1 MALASSRYDELL
13 KRIPSE
19 AAAPG
24 LTEQWSEQD
33 NLIKQGEGMAALPSF
48 PGFMSFPSKYDL
60 TIFELE
66 AALMRIKILRNPA
79 RVTIRFL
86 PP

>member
-1 MALASSRYDELL
+1 MAFACSRYDELL
-13 KRIPSE
+13 ERRPSE
-19 AAAPG
+19 AADPG
-24 LTEQWSEQD
+24 LKEQWSEQD
-33 NLIKQGEGMAALPSF
+33 KLIKQGEGMAALLSF

-66 AALMRIKILRNPA
+66 AALMRIKIPRSLA

-86 PP
+86 LP